1 MCTHANENC
10 ENLLISSWEVGGEG
24 DFTIHGKTLVRTF
37 VDVGDLFLGAL
48 DSECSWRLQSEGEP
62 DTQEDFGVKNKHKL
76 QHQFLSLATLRTPSQ
91 SLIVTQL
98 PSFLSF
104 FI

>member
-1 MCTHANENC
+1 M
-10 ENLLISSWEVGGEG
+10 
-24 DFTIHGKTLVRTF
+24 
-37 VDVGDLFLGAL
+37 GAL

-76 QHQFLSLATLRTPSQ
+76 QQFLSLATLRTPSQ

-98 PSFLSF
+98 PSFSSILFYLNSVTKFDGEAALRLNVTKKKNTPF
-104 FI
+104 FRALFD